1 MPLHHATQLENLLLA
16 DKGDLSS
23 VRIADFGLA
32 KAVFESTDDPEA
44 MNAVCGTP
52 AYGAHTMHAYTH
64 ACCVLC
70 AALWRMHACMRCV
83 VLWLSL

>member
-1 MPLHHATQLENLLLA
+1 MPRHHATQLENLLLA

-52 AYGAHTMHAYTH
+52 AYGARTHAACCAVEGCMHAC
-64 ACCVLC
+64 AVLCVLC
-70 AALWRMHACMRCV
+70 WYS
-83 VLWLSL
+83 SL